1 MIWYVITLNI
11 DVNECETEAPC
22 HVNATCTNVDGSYY
36 CACKANYSGDGFF
49 CEGKCFE
56 IVHQALNALISNV
69 STVHPHMHGSNERF
83 SDTQLQAFFH
93 SLKNQLVSMML
104 VHASIVQIGCQAL

>member
-56 IVHQALNALISNV
+56 IVH
-69 STVHPHMHGSNERF
+69 
-83 SDTQLQAFFH
+83 
-93 SLKNQLVSMML
+93 
-104 VHASIVQIGCQAL
+104 